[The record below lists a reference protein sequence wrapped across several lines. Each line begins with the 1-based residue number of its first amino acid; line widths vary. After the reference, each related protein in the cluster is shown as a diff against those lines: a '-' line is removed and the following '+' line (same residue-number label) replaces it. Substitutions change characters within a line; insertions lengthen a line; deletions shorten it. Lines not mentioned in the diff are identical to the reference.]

1 MSHSLFARIFGSLG
15 FLRGHREGASTSQRK
30 SAIRRVEKG
39 IERYNTRRYVEAEEL
54 FRQAIALDPGYAR
67 AHCYLGNTLHKL
79 GSPEEAVFEWKKAV
93 IVDPESDAAAK
104 AKDKL
109 DKVAAHNT
117 AVARSL
123 EERLGM
129 REKRS

>member
-1 MSHSLFARIFGSLG
+1 MHMLLYLKPHLEG
-15 FLRGHREGASTSQRK
+15 REAGW
-30 SAIRRVEKG
+30 
-39 IERYNTRRYVEAEEL
+39 
-54 FRQAIALDPGYAR
+54 
-67 AHCYLGNTLHKL
+67 